1 MSGLREEQSPGADVP
16 AAAAGRAVP
25 DLLFTIDRE
34 GRILE
39 FHAPPQRRLRMPPER
54 FLGKK
59 ADEFLPPATARLLQE
74 SLRRTLEQGP
84 QPGVVIPISFPEGER
99 WYEAF
104 VVPPGRREA
113 GAGRL
118 QVILCDIT
126 EQRRAE
132 AALAESEVRH
142 RRLFE
147 NLSDAFVR
155 VDMAG
160 RLLEY
165 NREYELLTGY
175 PAAELGQLTYVDL
188 TPECWRGLEARIIVE
203 QVLPRGY
210 SDIYQ
215 KEYRRKD
222 GTLVPVELRTVLLRD
237 ATGAPAGMWAILR
250 DISAAKH
257 AEASL
262 RESEAKYRQLFEN
275 MQDGIAT
282 GDLSGRIIES
292 NAAFQALTG
301 YTAEELREL
310 TYVDLTPEKWRELD
324 ERIMAEQVLARGYS
338 DAYEKEYLCKDG
350 TIIPVVI
357 RTVLVRDE
365 AGRPVRAWA
374 LVRDNTIRRRA
385 EEKLCKSEAKFREL
399 FETIRDAIVRS
410 DLQGQ
415 IVETNAAFRALT
427 GYTAE
432 ELAGKTRQDLVAPD
446 DQTRIRQGVVEQ
458 LLPRGYTDLF
468 AARILRKDGTFVP
481 VEIQSHLIRDAAG
494 RPAGVWATVRD
505 ITERERIESEL
516 FRSRE
521 LLDATQRLAHVG
533 GWEWDIARQT
543 MYWTDETYRIHGL
556 RPGEL
561 AAGSPEHIE
570 RSLACYDPADRPVI
584 AEAFRGCAA
593 EGRPYDR
600 EFLLTRVDGRRVW
613 IRTMA
618 HAVRD
623 GDRMAKVVGTIMD
636 ITERK
641 RAEGFLR
648 QVLDLIPAGVFW
660 KDRDSVFLGCNQAIA
675 RAAGLADPAQIV
687 GKTDYD
693 LGWKKEESDY
703 YVAMDRW
710 VMENDQAEMHIIEP
724 QLQAGGKEIWLDTCK
739 IPLHDEEGRVIGI
752 LGAFQDITEHR
763 NMTQVFKDLAGELER
778 RVRARTTELE
788 ASQRALARSEEQF
801 RQMAESV
808 DEIFWLLD
816 VRTQA
821 VLYVNSAFE
830 RIWGR
835 PHAEVS
841 RDIATWMS
849 HMHAGD
855 REHVRQIFARG
866 LATGIFDPVEYR
878 VVHPDGRIRWVADR
892 AWPIRDAGG
901 NIVRVAGVS
910 RDITEHRRLEA
921 EILRAAEAERQR
933 IGRDLHDG
941 LGQSLAAIGYWI
953 EGLRERFAKRS
964 LPEAAELQKLVQRL
978 SQAAGQAHA
987 LAQGLLLTDLER
999 GGLIPA
1005 LQELA
1010 RTIGE
1015 LYGVECR
1022 YAGPDHVRL
1031 PDSDTASQLYCIA
1044 QEAATNA
1051 AKHAR
1056 GDQITIQLARRRDG
1070 LRLSIRD
1077 NGRGLSEPLEP
1088 GNGLGLE
1095 IMRYRAS
1102 MVGATLTIESN
1113 AGRGTVV
1120 TCRLPR
1126 PAAASPPPQPA

>member
-1 MSGLREEQSPGADVP
+1 M
-16 AAAAGRAVP
+16 
-25 DLLFTIDRE
+25 
-34 GRILE
+34 
-39 FHAPPQRRLRMPPER
+39 
-54 FLGKK
+54 
-59 ADEFLPPATARLLQE
+59 
-74 SLRRTLEQGP
+74 
-84 QPGVVIPISFPEGER
+84 
-99 WYEAF
+99 
-104 VVPPGRREA
+104 
-113 GAGRL
+113 
-118 QVILCDIT
+118 
-126 EQRRAE
+126 
-132 AALAESEVRH
+132 
-142 RRLFE
+142 
-147 NLSDAFVR
+147 
-155 VDMAG
+155 
-160 RLLEY
+160 
-165 NREYELLTGY
+165 
-175 PAAELGQLTYVDL
+175 
-188 TPECWRGLEARIIVE
+188 
-203 QVLPRGY
+203 
-210 SDIYQ
+210 
-215 KEYRRKD
+215 
-222 GTLVPVELRTVLLRD
+222 
-237 ATGAPAGMWAILR
+237 
-250 DISAAKH
+250 
-257 AEASL
+257 
-262 RESEAKYRQLFEN
+262 
-275 MQDGIAT
+275 
-282 GDLSGRIIES
+282 
-292 NAAFQALTG
+292 
-301 YTAEELREL
+301 
-310 TYVDLTPEKWRELD
+310 
-324 ERIMAEQVLARGYS
+324 
-338 DAYEKEYLCKDG
+338 
-350 TIIPVVI
+350 
-357 RTVLVRDE
+357 
-365 AGRPVRAWA
+365 
-374 LVRDNTIRRRA
+374 
-385 EEKLCKSEAKFREL
+385 
-399 FETIRDAIVRS
+399 
-410 DLQGQ
+410 
-415 IVETNAAFRALT
+415 
-427 GYTAE
+427 
-432 ELAGKTRQDLVAPD
+432 
-446 DQTRIRQGVVEQ
+446 
-458 LLPRGYTDLF
+458 
-468 AARILRKDGTFVP
+468 
-481 VEIQSHLIRDAAG
+481 
-494 RPAGVWATVRD
+494 
-505 ITERERIESEL
+505 
-516 FRSRE
+516 
-521 LLDATQRLAHVG
+521 
-533 GWEWDIARQT
+533 
-543 MYWTDETYRIHGL
+543 
-556 RPGEL
+556 
-561 AAGSPEHIE
+561 
-570 RSLACYDPADRPVI
+570 
-584 AEAFRGCAA
+584 
-593 EGRPYDR
+593 
-600 EFLLTRVDGRRVW
+600 
-613 IRTMA
+613 
-618 HAVRD
+618 
-623 GDRMAKVVGTIMD
+623 
-636 ITERK
+636 
-641 RAEGFLR
+641 
-648 QVLDLIPAGVFW
+648 
-660 KDRDSVFLGCNQAIA
+660 
-675 RAAGLADPAQIV
+675 
-687 GKTDYD
+687 
-693 LGWKKEESDY
+693 
-703 YVAMDRW
+703 
-710 VMENDQAEMHIIEP
+710 
-724 QLQAGGKEIWLDTCK
+724 
-739 IPLHDEEGRVIGI
+739 IGI

-821 VLYVNSAFE
+821 VLYVDSAFE

-964 LPEAAELQKLVQRL
+964 LPEAVELQKLVQRL